1 MNFIFPL
8 LYFIFSTGFLVLITK
23 KTFGK
28 CLPLAMLLTAFIYFF
43 SQAIFKTFQ
52 IGFYLNILFAVLFLV
67 LLFIAKV
74 KKKDLSDFKKRFISK
89 GFFAFLVIYIGV
101 FLFDL
106 NRNFSMWDEFS
117 HWGEMVKEMLRLDHF
132 YSVSSSTLMAHKDYP
147 PIVSLFELFFCNL
160 SGGYRETYLIRSI
173 HLLSFSLFI
182 PAICEYDFKFNK
194 VKFCFKT
201 LLMMGII
208 FLTILLFDQ
217 HGIINT
223 IYTDY
228 LMAILVSYSLALIL
242 LEKDP
247 LSNFF
252 LFHLSV
258 SCSFLVMTKQMGL
271 PLYAMIL
278 FMFLWNVWI
287 KNKSKT
293 KKILHKE
300 KIISMIKVSILLVII
315 PLSLWKGWDIYVNS
329 LNLNAQFKL
338 SDLKLSELSDI
349 MRKTSGEP
357 YQQQAATNYMN
368 AIKNNSMTTSI
379 VSFNYLQCAI
389 LVFLL
394 LYLIY
399 LYRKKYFHK
408 RQIVFTALT
417 LAFGFIGYA
426 FVMLIMY
433 VFSFGPVEGPNLAS
447 FNRYLPTYVLICML
461 FIIMIWIYMD
471 SKDDKKSTSFK
482 NVILIFCI
490 LVFIQKPN
498 FTTKIMPQWKSSDES
513 IFEYHAK
520 KLMEKTK
527 ENSRIFLIAQNS
539 TGEFQFFVKYYMNP
553 RVVNRHHYDFPV
565 TNMDDYKE
573 YFEREIKE
581 DMLDFDYVY
590 LAQISDEFKE
600 KYQFLFSHSKVK
612 EEQLYKIK
620 KMGTKFELILEK

>member
-1 MNFIFPL
+1 MDFIFPL
-8 LYFIFSTGFLVLITK
+8 FYFILTTGFMVVISK
-23 KTFGK
+23 KSFGK
-28 CLPLAMLLTAFIYFF
+28 CLPLAMLLVAFTYFF
-43 SQAIFKTFQ
+43 SQVIFKTFK
-52 IGFYLNILFAVLFLV
+52 IGFYLNILFAALFLV
-67 LLFIAKV
+67 WLLISKI
-74 KKKDLSDFKKRFISK
+74 KRKDLSEFKKRFLSK
-89 GFFAFLVIYIGV
+89 GFYFFLVIYIGV

-106 NRNFSMWDEFS
+106 NRDFSMWDEFS

-160 SGGYRETYLIRSI
+160 SGGYQEAYLIRSI

-182 PAICEYDFKFNK
+182 PAICDCD
-194 VKFCFKT
+194 VKFLKIKTFFKA

-228 LMAILVSYSLALIL
+228 LMAILVSYSLSLIL
-242 LEKDP
+242 LEKEP
-247 LSNFF
+247 LSNFH
-252 LFHLSV
+252 LLNLSV
-258 SCSFLVMTKQMGL
+258 ACSFLVMTKQMGL

-278 FMFLWNVWI
+278 FMFIFNVLI
-287 KNKSKT
+287 KNKFKIKKVFHKQKIFSVT
-293 KKILHKE
+293 KI
-300 KIISMIKVSILLVII
+300 VILLFII
-315 PLSLWKGWDIYVNS
+315 PLSLWKGWDMYVNS
-329 LNLNAQFKL
+329 LHLNAQFKL
-338 SDLKLSELSDI
+338 SDLKLSELGGI
-349 MRKTSGEP
+349 IKKTSGEQ
-357 YQQQAATNYMN
+357 YQQQAAMNYMN

-399 LYRKKYFHK
+399 LYRKKYFNK
-408 RQIVFTALT
+408 GQIALTALT

-461 FIIMIWIYMD
+461 FIVMLLIYID
-471 SKDDKKSTSFK
+471 SRDDKKSDSLK
-482 NVILIFCI
+482 KYILIFCI
-490 LVFIQKPN
+490 LILIQKPS
-498 FTTKIMPQWKSSDES
+498 FTTKITPQWKSSDES

-520 KLMEKTK
+520 KLMKKTK
-527 ENSRIFLIAQNS
+527 ENSKIFLIAQNS

-553 RVVNRHHYDFPV
+553 RIVNRHRFNLPV
-565 TNMDDYKE
+565 ANVDNYKE
-573 YFEREIKE
+573 YFEQEIKN
-581 DMLDFDYVY
+581 DMISFDYLY
-590 LAQISDEFKE
+590 LAQIDDEFRE
-600 KYQFLFSHSKVK
+600 KYQFLFSNSKV
-612 EEQLYKIK
+612 ENEQLYKIK
-620 KMGTKFELILEK
+620 KNGNNFELILQK